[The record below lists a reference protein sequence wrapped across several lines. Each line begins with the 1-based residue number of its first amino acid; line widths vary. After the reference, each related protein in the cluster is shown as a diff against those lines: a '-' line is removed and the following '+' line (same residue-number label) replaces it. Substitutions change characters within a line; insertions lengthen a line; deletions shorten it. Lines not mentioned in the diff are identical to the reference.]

1 MLIKC
6 FFPSDPKERGW
17 KVILWKE
24 PCGRHIID
32 NVQIDLRGFDMF
44 RLQNDD
50 AYVGLQAAI
59 IVDESIQ
66 PIVIVEGSTLVV
78 KYLIPDVFNGMA
90 NDGIDSVEE
99 YATTFNSDG

>member
-1 MLIKC
+1 M
-6 FFPSDPKERGW
+6 
-17 KVILWKE
+17 WKE

-32 NVQIDLRGFDMF
+32 NVQIDLCGFDMF

-59 IVDESIQ
+59 TVDESIQ
-66 PIVIVEGSTLVV
+66 PIVIVEGSTLV
-78 KYLIPDVFNGMA
+78 KYLIHDVFDGMA